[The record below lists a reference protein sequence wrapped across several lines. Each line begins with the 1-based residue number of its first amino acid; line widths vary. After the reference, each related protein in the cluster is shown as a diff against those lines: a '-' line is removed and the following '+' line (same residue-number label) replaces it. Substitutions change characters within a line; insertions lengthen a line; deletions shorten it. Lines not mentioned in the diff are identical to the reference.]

1 MFLQVFSCKYRE
13 VFKNNFFERT
23 FPVTPSEQTIKHFFA
38 LDQQGGKKSK
48 DLLKIIQI
56 EMQKQSP

>member
-48 DLLKIIQI
+48 DLLKIIR
-56 EMQKQSP
+56 